1 MRSFSV
7 STLRCHPTEY
17 QIGDDCCPMCP
28 AGSRVIIDCTEVRST
43 SCLPCSDGTF
53 INRPNGLKRC
63 NPCST
68 CDPGSG
74 LKLKRKCEPSSD
86 TVCEPMEGFFCIE
99 PTNTGC
105 SAAQRHKSCE
115 PGQYINRTGTPSVD
129 AECSDCSSGS
139 FSNGASTSCQP
150 HTQCEELNLRLIT
163 AGTAAADAQC
173 GEKSFIGIVV
183 WITLGILVFLLVIC
197 ILGFLYCRRS
207 GKLQSFQEQA
217 GKKRNQNKSKETAN
231 GPEEEE
237 KLSGNNKM
245 FFILMTELQHLMSQQ
260 ISSCFITFSLISLH
274 SSRNQPSLNS
284 GLIFIHCKNN
294 VVQDRHVQL
303 DAAIL
308 FLQRTENCV
317 FHEASFF
324 TSG

>member
-1 MRSFSV
+1 MVWRPKPWTGLSIMILLMRSFSV

-139 FSNGASTSCQP
+139 FSNGSSTSCQP
-150 HTQCEELNLRLIT
+150 HTQCE

-173 GEKSFIGIVV
+173 GGKSYNKTVVGLAIGIPV
-183 WITLGILVFLLVIC
+183 LVIIC
-197 ILGFLYCRRS
+197 IIVFIYGWKS
-207 GKLQSFQEQA
+207 GKLPSFQEQGINCQA
-217 GKKRNQNKSKETAN
+217 RIQTKTNQRKQQMDQRRRRNFQVTTK
-231 GPEEEE
+231 
-237 KLSGNNKM
+237 
-245 FFILMTELQHLMSQQ
+245 
-260 ISSCFITFSLISLH
+260 CSL
-274 SSRNQPSLNS
+274 
-284 GLIFIHCKNN
+284 F
-294 VVQDRHVQL
+294 
-303 DAAIL
+303 
-308 FLQRTENCV
+308 
-317 FHEASFF
+317 
-324 TSG
+324 

>member
-1 MRSFSV
+1 MPSAVDFKITPGIFAVIMFFAASIHIAH
-7 STLRCHPTEY
+7 LKCHGSEY
-17 QIGDDCCPMCP
+17 QIENECCPKCSE
-28 AGSRVIIDCTEVRST
+28 GSHVKKHCTEYTST
-43 SCLPCSDGTF
+43 ACEFCTEGTYMEK
-53 INRPNGLKRC
+53 PNGQTQC
-63 NPCST
+63 NVCSS
-68 CDPGSG
+68 CQSGSG
-74 LKLKRKCEPSSD
+74 LKLKRKCELSSD

-173 GEKSFIGIVV
+173 GGKSFIKTVVGISVFL
-183 WITLGILVFLLVIC
+183 IIILIIISILVFI
-197 ILGFLYCRRS
+197 YCRRS
-207 GKLQSFQEQA
+207 GKLPSFLKLEMKFQEM
-217 GKKRNQNKSKETAN
+217 KQNKSKETAN

-260 ISSCFITFSLISLH
+260 ISSCFITFLH
-274 SSRNQPSLNS
+274 
-284 GLIFIHCKNN
+284 
-294 VVQDRHVQL
+294 
-303 DAAIL
+303 
-308 FLQRTENCV
+308 
-317 FHEASFF
+317 
-324 TSG
+324 

>member
-1 MRSFSV
+1 MLSFHRFIQFISSFLFFPPQMLTCSFRSHSSVPVNLSMMVWRPKPWAGLSLVILLMRSSSV
-7 STLRCHPTEY
+7 SSLRCPPTEY

-28 AGSRVIIDCTEVRST
+28 AGSRVEVDCFKFLSR
-43 SCLPCSDGTF
+43 SCLPCSEGTF
-53 INRPNGLKRC
+53 TDRPNGRRRC
-63 NPCST
+63 DQCST

-139 FSNGASTSCQP
+139 FSNGSSTSCQP

-173 GEKSFIGIVV
+173 GEKSFIRIVV

-207 GKLQSFQEQA
+207 GKLQSFQEQ
-217 GKKRNQNKSKETAN
+217 GKDEKRQ
-231 GPEEEE
+231 
-237 KLSGNNKM
+237 
-245 FFILMTELQHLMSQQ
+245 
-260 ISSCFITFSLISLH
+260 
-274 SSRNQPSLNS
+274 
-284 GLIFIHCKNN
+284 
-294 VVQDRHVQL
+294 
-303 DAAIL
+303 
-308 FLQRTENCV
+308 
-317 FHEASFF
+317 
-324 TSG
+324 

>member
-1 MRSFSV
+1 MVWRPKPWTGLLIMILLMRSFSV
-7 STLRCHPTEY
+7 SSLRCHPTEY
-17 QIGDDCCPMCP
+17 QIGDECCPMCP
-28 AGSRVIIDCTEVRST
+28 AGNRVKTDCTEYRST
-43 SCLPCSDGTF
+43 SCLPCNEGTF
-53 INRPNGLKRC
+53 MDRPNGLKKC

-68 CDPGSG
+68 CDSGSG

-105 SAAQRHKSCE
+105 SAAQRHKS
-115 PGQYINRTGTPSVD
+115 
-129 AECSDCSSGS
+129 
-139 FSNGASTSCQP
+139 
-150 HTQCEELNLRLIT
+150 CEELNLRLIT